1 MFFSATV
8 LQASLEDLM
17 MYAKNRITLVE
28 AKREQEM
35 LADNMPEATSQAIA
49 LSEVTGC
56 VSFLSPRQLVFSTLT
71 DNCIYRNRTI
81 RYCLSNGRQWMFA
94 IYSRDDLG
102 NRVSYEG
109 AALTLLE
116 PRPEIQQEFQKDVRR
131 LLEVLW
137 HWVCPSS
144 LKVEQLLIFSLWQ
157 SLSLTVM
164 PKVIHFA
171 H

>member
-1 MFFSATV
+1 
-8 LQASLEDLM
+8 
-17 MYAKNRITLVE
+17 
-28 AKREQEM
+28 
-35 LADNMPEATSQAIA
+35 
-49 LSEVTGC
+49 
-56 VSFLSPRQLVFSTLT
+56 
-71 DNCIYRNRTI
+71 
-81 RYCLSNGRQWMFA
+81 MFA

-157 SLSLTVM
+157 QLITDGDAKSDSFCTLGDKKTIEIKA
-164 PKVIHFA
+164 PT
-171 H
+171 

>member
-56 VSFLSPRQLVFSTLT
+56 ISFLLPRHHLASSF
-71 DNCIYRNRTI
+71 D
-81 RYCLSNGRQWMFA
+81 
-94 IYSRDDLG
+94 
-102 NRVSYEG
+102 SY
-109 AALTLLE
+109 
-116 PRPEIQQEFQKDVRR
+116 P
-131 LLEVLW
+131 
-137 HWVCPSS
+137 
-144 LKVEQLLIFSLWQ
+144 
-157 SLSLTVM
+157 
-164 PKVIHFA
+164 
-171 H
+171 